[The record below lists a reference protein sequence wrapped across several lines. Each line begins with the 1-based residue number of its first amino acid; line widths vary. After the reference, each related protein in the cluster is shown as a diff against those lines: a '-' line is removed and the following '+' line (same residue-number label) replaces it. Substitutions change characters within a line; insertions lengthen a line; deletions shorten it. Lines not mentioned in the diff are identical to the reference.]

1 MGRAAADN
9 RSRPNRLA
17 TPNAATPRSGQ
28 CNRQALQLFELLTCN
43 VNLSLGGFKGGYSLL
58 WKRVSPFVS
67 CSARGAALP
76 CRLQGVY
83 SILHNSTIMVTNRI
97 SVLPQIFQFQNYVNF
112 DTRLS
117 AQYVFHSAEIKSI
130 FPCQIRGFWEIPL
143 CGKLCGNCG

>member
-1 MGRAAADN
+1 MHSHKMGRAAADN

-28 CNRQALQLFELLTCN
+28 CNRQALQLFELLACN
-43 VNLSLGGFKGGYSLL
+43 GKRLSFGRATPVFFLGKENGG
-58 WKRVSPFVS
+58 RIT

-117 AQYVFHSAEIKSI
+117 AQYVFHSAEIKSF
-130 FPCQIRGFWEIPL
+130 FPCQIRGF
-143 CGKLCGNCG
+143 

>member
-1 MGRAAADN
+1 MHSHKMGRAAADN
-9 RSRPNRLA
+9 RSRPNRLS

-28 CNRQALQLFELLTCN
+28 CNRQALQLFELLACN

-58 WKRVSPFVS
+58 RKRVSPFAS

-117 AQYVFHSAEIKSI
+117 AQHVFHSAEIKSI
-130 FPCQIRGFWEIPL
+130 FPCQIRGF
-143 CGKLCGNCG
+143 